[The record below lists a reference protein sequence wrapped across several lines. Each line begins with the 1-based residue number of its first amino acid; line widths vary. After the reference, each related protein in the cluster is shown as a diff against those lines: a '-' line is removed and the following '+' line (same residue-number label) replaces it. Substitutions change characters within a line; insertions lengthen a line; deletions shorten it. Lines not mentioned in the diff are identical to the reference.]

1 MDPGNS
7 TRPPGAANAPIQAS
21 AESGWGGDRYDRA
34 GGRDHP
40 VMQRVLEDFRFS
52 GDALLTDIATITPLL
67 AARPSSEAGP

>member
-1 MDPGNS
+1 MGRGQWP
-7 TRPPGAANAPIQAS
+7 TQAS
-21 AESGWGGDRYDRA
+21 AESALEGVTITDRA

-40 VMQRVLEDFRFS
+40 AMQRVLEDFRFS